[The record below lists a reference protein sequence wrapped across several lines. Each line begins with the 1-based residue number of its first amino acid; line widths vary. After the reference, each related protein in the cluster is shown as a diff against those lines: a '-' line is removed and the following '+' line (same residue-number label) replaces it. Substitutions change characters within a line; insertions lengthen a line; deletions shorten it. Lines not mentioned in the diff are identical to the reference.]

1 MKNMKLLLNF
11 SFFAIL
17 SVISTYGQTVT
28 ISNLRYTNGA
38 LIPNGSAIEIYE
50 GGSKS
55 VTFDLKIDNPQSL
68 SVRGNLYVMS
78 KKSSSASSSI
88 QYLNVDFT
96 NNSLSSWYS
105 KEFTISLNATNF
117 SATDGRLYG
126 QFRVTSSSGGVITG
140 NIIPIKVIPSPTS
153 TIPPEMIF
161 IGGPGGTISTTI
173 NEGDIA
179 PVISGTG
186 KGNYTYQWYKTING
200 VFTLISGATSYYYY
214 PGTPFVTTKY
224 FRENI
229 GTFTN
234 RSNEITI
241 TVINNAPPIL
251 NNTITIDGMT
261 VNGSI
266 PTGGIGT
273 YQYSWY
279 VIDQDGDTSTLPD
292 TSQNL
297 ILTPATF
304 NRYFNSP
311 NNSILRRGVSSGSQG
326 SGSNDLLLPHNSLIE
341 NNKITL
347 NGLTVDGSLPTG
359 GLGAN
364 SYQYSWYIID
374 QDGDTSTLTDTS
386 QNLLLAPATFN
397 RYFNSPNNF
406 ILRRGVSSGSQS
418 SGSNDLLLPHSSGL
432 SLKTLNNEDTLIS
445 AVYPNPTSSTVNFTT
460 GFSTNKEIEIIVYSE
475 KMKNTQ
481 SVFKGTAT
489 PNQILQW
496 DIPLNYPKGTYYYKI
511 VSDNKEVKTGKI
523 LYQ

>member
-1 MKNMKLLLNF
+1 
-11 SFFAIL
+11 
-17 SVISTYGQTVT
+17 
-28 ISNLRYTNGA
+28 LRYTNGA

-78 KKSSSASSSI
+78 KKSSSASSSL

-96 NNSLSSWYS
+96 NNNLSSWYS

-117 SATDGRLYG
+117 SATGGRLYG
-126 QFRVTSSSGGVITG
+126 QFNVTSSSGGVITG
-140 NIIPIKVIPSPTS
+140 NIIPIKVIPSPPG

-173 NEGDIA
+173 NEGDTA
-179 PVISGTG
+179 SVISGTG
-186 KGNYTYQWYKTING
+186 AGNYTYQWYKSING
-200 VFTLISGATSYYYY
+200 YVSPIPGATNYYYYY
-214 PGTPFVTTKY
+214 PGTPIVTTKY
-224 FRENI
+224 FRQNTGSVI
-229 GTFTN
+229 S

-241 TVINNAPPIL
+241 TVINNATPIS

-311 NNSILRRGVSSGSQG
+311 NNFILRRGVSSGSQG
-326 SGSNDLLLPHNSLIE
+326 
-341 NNKITL
+341 
-347 NGLTVDGSLPTG
+347 
-359 GLGAN
+359 
-364 SYQYSWYIID
+364 
-374 QDGDTSTLTDTS
+374 
-386 QNLLLAPATFN
+386 
-397 RYFNSPNNF
+397 
-406 ILRRGVSSGSQS
+406 

-445 AVYPNPTSSTVNFTT
+445 AAYPNPTSGSVNFTT
-460 GFSTNKEIEIIVYSE
+460 SFSSNKEMEIIVYSE
-475 KMKNTQ
+475 KSGKAQ
-481 SVFKGTAT
+481 RIFKGTTT
-489 PNQILQW
+489 PNQIVKW
-496 DIPLNYPKGTYYYKI
+496 DIPSNYPKGTYYYKI